1 MTAMSLL
8 IPRCSLTLVAAVFL
22 GSEPALAASITIG
35 GITAEPGTS
44 VSRMVPIGGGADEAT
59 ELPITVIHGV
69 GPGPVLALIAGN
81 HGYEYAPILALQR
94 LLGRVPP
101 SELRGTVV
109 LVHVASMP
117 SFMGRTIY
125 RSPVD
130 GKNLNR
136 VYPGKAAG
144 TSSERIAYFI
154 TEEVIEKADYVIDL
168 HCGDGNEWLQPFVY
182 MPVTGEAAIDAK
194 IEELVLAFG
203 LDHILVDRSR
213 PPNPETSTFCDAT
226 AITRGI
232 PAFTAESGS
241 LGQTDQ
247 ASVERLAD
255 GVMSVLRHYRML
267 DGEPAPVAHPVLL
280 ERSEVLTSP
289 KTGVLHP
296 KVQPGQ
302 SVAAGTLIAIVTDF
316 FGKEIARVTSPFA
329 GEVLYVVATPP
340 ISEGEPVGMIA
351 VPSR

>member
-8 IPRCSLTLVAAVFL
+8 LSTTF
-22 GSEPALAASITIG
+22 AASITLG
-35 GITAEPGTS
+35 GITAEPGTA
-44 VSRMVPIGGGADEAT
+44 VSRMVPVGGGSDSAT
-59 ELPITVIHGV
+59 ELPVTVIHGAA
-69 GPGPVLALIAGN
+69 PGPVLALIAGN

-94 LLGRVPP
+94 VIARVAP

-109 LVHVASMP
+109 MVHVAAMP
-117 SFMGRTIY
+117 SFLARTVY

-136 VYPGKAAG
+136 VYPGKRDG

-168 HCGDGNEWLQPFVY
+168 HSGDGNEWLRPFVY
-182 MPVTGEAAIDAK
+182 MPVTGETAIDAK

-203 LDHILVDRSR
+203 IDHILVDRSR
-213 PPNPETSTFCDAT
+213 PSSPETSTFCDAT

-241 LGQTDQ
+241 LGQTDE
-247 ASVERLAD
+247 ASVERVAI
-255 GVMSVLRHYRML
+255 GVSSVLRHYRML
-267 DGEPAPVAHPVLL
+267 DGEPASVAHPVFL
-280 ERSEVLTSP
+280 EPSQVLTSP
-289 KTGVLHP
+289 RTGVLHP
-296 KVQPGQ
+296 KVEPGH
-302 SVAAGTLIAIVTDF
+302 SVAQGSLLAIVTDF
-316 FGKEIARVTSPFA
+316 FGAEIARVTAPFA

-340 ISEGEPVGMIA
+340 ISEGEPVAMIA
-351 VPSR
+351 TPRR